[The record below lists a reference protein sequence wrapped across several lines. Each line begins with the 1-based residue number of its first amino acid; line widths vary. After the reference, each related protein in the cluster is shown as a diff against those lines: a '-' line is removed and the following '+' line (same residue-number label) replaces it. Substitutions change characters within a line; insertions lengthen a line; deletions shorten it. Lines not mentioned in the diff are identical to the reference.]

1 MSKYVEILKD
11 RSPEQLLRAMK
22 IQKRVIR
29 TREQERRML
38 LKKEKAF
45 ANKILFRCKTR
56 LI

>member
-1 MSKYVEILKD
+1 MSKYVKILKD

-38 LKKEKAF
+38 LKKEKTF